1 MSRDPD
7 RRCSLGRRTDACTP
21 GCVDREDRVS
31 IITDHDVVEV
41 AMNGLLVWILLI
53 VVLLLV
59 VGGVISLIRG
69 KEPP

>member
-1 MSRDPD
+1 M
-7 RRCSLGRRTDACTP
+7 
-21 GCVDREDRVS
+21 S
-31 IITDHDVVEV
+31 IITDHDGVEV